1 MRVTGILIRDT
12 NKLVARSVIRSPAVT
27 DSEVLHYSKNKSLL
41 DEVIGFIANNRKWT
55 RHYQVKM
62 NLVMNPKT
70 PTADALRFLTHL
82 RISDLRLVSK
92 SRDVPGP
99 IAKAAKNMVKT
110 RSH

>member
-1 MRVTGILIRDT
+1 
-12 NKLVARSVIRSPAVT
+12 
-27 DSEVLHYSKNKSLL
+27 
-41 DEVIGFIANNRKWT
+41 
-55 RHYQVKM
+55 M
-62 NLVMNPKT
+62 NLVMNRG